1 MPRGAG
7 GSGQG
12 SDHLRE
18 FVYSCPATLEEV
30 VASMGQGDARALAG
44 GTDLIPQLREGRRY
58 AAAIIDVK
66 RIAELTAI
74 SRSNGGGVAI
84 GAAASATAVA
94 RHREI
99 AVNYPAVA
107 QAARLIGSVQI
118 QNRASLGGNICNAAP
133 SADAIPALI
142 CHAARALIAGHHG
155 RRELDVEELF
165 EAPGR
170 TVLDARELLVSIL
183 LPPPP
188 PRSAA
193 QYLRFTPRREMDIAI
208 AGVGAWIACDT
219 HGAVASARIVLA
231 AVAPTPLRAASA
243 ERRLLG
249 ERPTSALLQ
258 EVGRLAAADA
268 RPISDTRGS
277 ADYRR
282 SLVRVLTARAL
293 ADCCAR
299 LGPAVE
305 AA

>member
-7 GSGQG
+7 GSSQG

-18 FVYSCPATLEEV
+18 FVYSCPAALEEA

-44 GTDLIPQLREGRRY
+44 GTDLIPQLREGRRH

-74 SRSNGGGVAI
+74 SRSNGGGAAI

-94 RHREI
+94 RNREI
-99 AVNYPAVA
+99 ALNYPAVA

-208 AGVGAWIACDT
+208 AGVGVWIACDAQ
-219 HGAVASARIVLA
+219 GAIASARIVLA
-231 AVAPTPLRAASA
+231 AVAPTPLRAAAA

-249 ERPTSALLQ
+249 ERPTTALLQ
-258 EVGRLAAADA
+258 EIGRLAAAEA

-293 ADCCAR
+293 ADCCGR
-299 LGPAVE
+299 LGAAVE